1 MTLSMVEEFMRQHK
15 LKRPQDV
22 WLQNIREML
31 ETSHNDIKDN
41 EKIFWLDRDDYKTR
55 MFDRFLVIWQAGEND
70 EFLITSNGF
79 GIFEGVTGS
88 ILGSPFGFSY
98 HSFYVISPKLVL
110 VLCHQAFRKELGTE
124 LTELTYK
131 FFGNQRSIFENA
143 PHPAAIP
150 NYVCRVDTS
159 RRESNNE
166 RDRTPFDIVLNT
178 KGFER
183 HSDDTFTFPFVKLTS
198 DTVRLVNFILLN
210 ETKPDLVLTF
220 LSLPYL
226 YKTIVKYQNDKVFV
240 EQDFSKL
247 KRRLFKELNQT
258 HKEDLRLRKNIP
270 ADNTCSWNEKK
281 IKGPNNQQS

>member
-98 HSFYVISPKLVL
+98 HSL
-110 VLCHQAFRKELGTE
+110 Q
-124 LTELTYK
+124 
-131 FFGNQRSIFENA
+131 
-143 PHPAAIP
+143 
-150 NYVCRVDTS
+150 
-159 RRESNNE
+159 
-166 RDRTPFDIVLNT
+166 
-178 KGFER
+178 
-183 HSDDTFTFPFVKLTS
+183 
-198 DTVRLVNFILLN
+198 
-210 ETKPDLVLTF
+210 
-220 LSLPYL
+220 
-226 YKTIVKYQNDKVFV
+226 
-240 EQDFSKL
+240 
-247 KRRLFKELNQT
+247 
-258 HKEDLRLRKNIP
+258 LRL
-270 ADNTCSWNEKK
+270 E
-281 IKGPNNQQS
+281 